1 VENRQR
7 DFAVLTGTRVV
18 RYADDFIITCRD
30 RDKLEGEILDRVTA
44 FLKERGLT
52 ISAKKTKIVDLKQ
65 DGYKFLGW
73 HVSVRTR
80 DPKRNSRA
88 KGSSFCLMTPTPENF
103 RNIKFI
109 VKEEFAAGRPI
120 ESIVR
125 TLNPKLRGL
134 TNYFR
139 TSYHSQE
146 KFQSLQNH
154 VYHT

>member
-65 DGYKFLGW
+65 DGFKFPFIPVLFY
-73 HVSVRTR
+73 RTVAIVEIR
-80 DPKRNSRA
+80 
-88 KGSSFCLMTPTPENF
+88 KGIVPFLFCFTE
-103 RNIKFI
+103 
-109 VKEEFAAGRPI
+109 
-120 ESIVR
+120 
-125 TLNPKLRGL
+125 
-134 TNYFR
+134 
-139 TSYHSQE
+139 Q
-146 KFQSLQNH
+146 
-154 VYHT
+154 